1 MLILPGLL
9 PLTKDLVV
17 NFRKLSSAEMSDPT
31 KK

>member
-17 NFRKLSSAEMSDPT
+17 DLRKLSSPKMSDPT
-31 KK
+31 RK